1 MPEIFRPKVKGVVAT
16 GGGAS
21 ADWETVGV
29 DFTQRCASI
38 AIWGETSS
46 GKTTLALTS
55 KGPVGLLHASEK
67 VAGIVEPHVRKGK
80 VVRKFDFGFA
90 VRKGE
95 EEGQIAERARG
106 VWAKWMALYTDG
118 MTKWA
123 GTIIVDTEPDAWMLR
138 RLARFGTL
146 TPKGD
151 LRDLYGA
158 VNFDWSQIFK
168 NTPREQA
175 ETRGANLITI
185 HTASDA
191 YKDVM
196 VPGTGGGPPKKVS
209 IKTGEYKMD
218 GQKSIRYWAD
228 VILWVD
234 KDPSGQ
240 YTVRIDKGWF
250 NGQIEGSVLD
260 DTMMRN
266 LGYTVNPAI
275 GSALTIPSILA
286 LITETPEEEWM

>member
-1 MPEIFRPKVKGVVAT
+1 MPEIFRPKVNQPT
-16 GGGAS
+16 GGGA
-21 ADWETVGV
+21 ADWETVGTE
-29 DFTQRCASI
+29 FTQRAASI

-46 GKTTLALTS
+46 GKTTLALTA
-55 KGPVGLLHASEK
+55 KGPIGLLHASEK
-67 VAGIVEPHVRKGK
+67 VAGVIQPHVRVGK

-95 EEGQIAERARG
+95 TEAQIAERARLT
-106 VWAKWMALYTDG
+106 WAKWMDLYNDG
-118 MTKWA
+118 MNKWA
-123 GTIIVDTEPDAWMLR
+123 GTVIVDTETDAWALR
-138 RLARFGTL
+138 RLARFGSL

-158 VNFDWSQIFK
+158 VNFDWAQIFK
-168 NTPREQA
+168 NTPRELVD
-175 ETRGANLITI
+175 TRKVNLITI

-196 VPGTGGGPPKKVS
+196 VPGSGGGPPKKVS
-209 IKTGEYKMD
+209 IKTGDYKMD

-234 KDPSGQ
+234 KNPAGQ

-250 NGQIEGSVLD
+250 NGQIEGTVLD
-260 DTMMRN
+260 EPLMRQ
-266 LGYTVNPAI
+266 LGYKVDPAI
-275 GSALTIPSILA
+275 DSALTIPAILSM
-286 LITETPEEEWM
+286 ITETPEEEWV